1 MYWPDAKQ
9 TLEPIVSTPRFGML
23 LDVDGTISPIV
34 DDPNAAQITD
44 RARAILNDLQ
54 DCLPLLAFVSGRA
67 AADIHKRVGIE
78 GGIYVGNH
86 GMEQWV
92 DGEVRRNPAVVKY
105 RPNIESAMAAAEP
118 LFPTG
123 MWVEDKIT
131 TVSLHYRQTGDPQRV
146 AADMKGPIREIATAN
161 DLDFFEGNMIFEL
174 RPPIKINKGSALTR
188 LIAEYELEAAFF
200 VGDDVTDSEA
210 FEVARAIREAGTC
223 QAYALG
229 VESDYMPA
237 VVAETAD
244 YLALGVGGVEDFL
257 AFVLAAR
264 VASSNCA

>member
-1 MYWPDAKQ
+1 MYWQDAKDQ
-9 TLEPIVSTPRFGML
+9 LEPIITTQKFGLL

-34 DDPNAAQITD
+34 TDPSAAQITD
-44 RARAILNDLQ
+44 RARSILTNLQ

-78 GGIYVGNH
+78 GGLYIGNH

-92 DGEVRRNPAVVKY
+92 NGSVERNPAVVKY
-105 RPNIESAMAAAEP
+105 RPNIEAAVGEAEP
-118 LFPTG
+118 LFPDG
-123 MWVEDKIT
+123 MWAEDKIT
-131 TVSLHYRQTGDPQRV
+131 TISLHYRQARDPKRV
-146 AADMKGPIREIATAN
+146 SEDMKHVLGDIAAKHHL
-161 DLDFFEGNMIFEL
+161 DLFEGNMIFEL
-174 RPPIKINKGSALTR
+174 RPPVKINKGSALTR
-188 LIAEYELEAAFF
+188 LIDEYDLEAVFF

-210 FEVARAIREAGTC
+210 FEVARELREAGTC

-257 AFVLAAR
+257 SFSLSAR